1 MLILKKEQLLSLA
14 ALIRIG
20 SQVKEWFSKRFI
32 HEAVEFKNNSV
43 LLQSVDLILSMKAS
57 KY

>member
-20 SQVKEWFSKRFI
+20 SQLKEWFGKRFI
-32 HEAVEFKNNSV
+32 QEAVEFKNNSV
-43 LLQSVDLILSMKAS
+43 LLDLVDLILSMKAS